1 VHDGPLDPGVQLIT
15 KPFTQAALSSKLR
28 DIIDASEGPSR
39 ILLVEDEPLIQI
51 LPTEFLEQGGFKVDT
66 AGTATEAMNKL
77 NLRSVSLTAVIVD
90 IGLPDRSGDALGAR
104 DQVNS
109 LSLA

>member
-28 DIIDASEGPSR
+28 DIIDASEGLSR
-39 ILLVEDEPLIQI
+39 ILLVEDEPLIR
-51 LPTEFLEQGGFKVDT
+51 LATEFLEEGGFKVDT